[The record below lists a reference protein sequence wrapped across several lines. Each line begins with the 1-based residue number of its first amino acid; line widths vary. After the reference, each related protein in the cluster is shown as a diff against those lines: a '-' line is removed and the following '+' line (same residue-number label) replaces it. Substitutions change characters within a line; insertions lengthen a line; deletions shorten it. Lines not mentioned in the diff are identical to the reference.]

1 MGLLDFIKG
10 QKIDI
15 IRWENPEPFL
25 LIKKF
30 DRPLDEIKDDATLIV
45 EP

>member
-10 QKIDI
+10 QKIDV
-15 IRWENPEPFL
+15 IRWENPESFL
-25 LIKKF
+25 LVKKF
-30 DRPLDEIKDDATLIV
+30 NRPLDEIKDDATLIV